1 MNVAEYITEFLIKN
15 NVKHIFGYQGGAILK
30 LVDTMV
36 ESGKIEYFQ
45 NYHEQASAFCA
56 DAYARVNGDLGVAIS
71 TSGPGATNLVTGI
84 ANAYFD
90 SIPTL
95 FITGQDYTTNIKKP
109 GNARQDGFQEVDIVS
124 LVKPIT
130 KYAVTIMNPEDVRYE
145 FEKAVYYAKSGRPG
159 SVLVDVPI
167 DVQFKEVDTDKLKSF
182 TPPQEEYSEK
192 GADEVIEILKNAKN
206 PVVLVGGG
214 VRLSG
219 AIAEF
224 EKFIAKT
231 KIPVV
236 STLNALDCYTDA
248 YSFSGLYGNT
258 HSNLIINNAD
268 VLLVLGSRLGLR
280 QVGKFKENYTC
291 AKIIQVDID
300 INEKNRSLETDLFI
314 HNDVKHFLT
323 ELNTKSE
330 KESFPDYSGW
340 MKKADEWREKYSKNT
355 YVNDDGIDPVEFV
368 SKVGEYF
375 DENAIIT
382 SDVGQNQM
390 WVAQGFCA
398 KKGQRLL
405 NSSGHGAMGFSL
417 PAAIGAKIA
426 NPKAQVIAYTGD
438 GGLQMNMQELL
449 TVAHKNLNIKCIVMN
464 NNTLGMMREV
474 QSRYFDSRFY
484 GAYERDFVCADLQML
499 AKSFGIDY
507 LKISEKSEIENI
519 KDILNN
525 DRATIID
532 LRICSNS
539 KLLNRYDEAEIF
551 EKEKLKEKE
560 KVSG

>member
-36 ESGKIEYFQ
+36 ESGIEYFQ

-130 KYAVTIMNPEDVRYE
+130 KYAVTIMKAEDVKYE

-167 DVQFKEVDTDKLKSF
+167 DIQFKEVDADKLKSF
-182 TPPQEEYSEK
+182 IPPVEEYYKSGVDK
-192 GADEVIEILKNAKN
+192 VIEILKNASN

-219 AIAEF
+219 AVSEF

-236 STLNALDCYTDA
+236 STLNALDCYFDA

-280 QVGKFKENYTC
+280 QVGKFKENYTS

-314 HNDVKHFLT
+314 HDNLKYFLN
-323 ELNTKSE
+323 ELINNAE
-330 KESFPDYSGW
+330 KESFPDYSDW
-340 MKKADEWREKYSKNT
+340 KKKADEWKEKYSKNT

-390 WVAQGFCA
+390 WVAQGFCP
-398 KKGQRLL
+398 KRGQRLL

-417 PAAIGAKIA
+417 PAAIGVKIA
-426 NPKAQVIAYTGD
+426 KPDAQVIAFTGD

-449 TVAHKNLNIKCIVMN
+449 TVAHKNLNIKCIVLN

-484 GAYERDFVCADLQML
+484 GAYERDFVCADLEML
-499 AKSFGIDY
+499 AKAFGMDY
-507 LKISEKSEIENI
+507 LKVSQKSEIENI
-519 KDILNN
+519 KNILKN
-525 DRATIID
+525 DRPTIVD